1 MKAIIFIATLLMSYS
16 FCGETAEVKKSG
28 FYSFAESSYSKIDV
42 SKYSQNDV
50 IHIVFYVYDGEMDK
64 TISYS
69 FSDSKLD
76 ESFPSP
82 YSKSASSAKPFCFG
96 DNDDYFYYRDRE
108 CGYKYNY
115 DIEKKENKRYIIIHI
130 TGYTGTS
137 LTSQLISKNYIVYYI
152 IFGVIIVIILI
163 SIFMGI
169 FSSCRRR
176 ARMKNIVSNPSSTQT
191 ALVPTPES

>member
-1 MKAIIFIATLLMSYS
+1 MNRFQ
-16 FCGETAEVKKSG
+16 VH
-28 FYSFAESSYSKIDV
+28 SKR
-42 SKYSQNDV
+42 
-50 IHIVFYVYDGEMDK
+50 
-64 TISYS
+64 
-69 FSDSKLD
+69 
-76 ESFPSP
+76 
-82 YSKSASSAKPFCFG
+82 ASSVEPFCFG
-96 DNDDYFYYRDRE
+96 DSDDYFYYHQDIE

-191 ALVPTPES
+191 ALLPTPES